1 MDEGRMTPIHFVR
14 YRRVDSG
21 EHGGQWCTQ
30 AYAKRNPDTTY
41 ASPVDTGIHDS
52 HEAGKQ
58 RMACVLQ
65 GIAQAEPEDVAE
77 WVLEGFELLI
87 ELGDNAK
94 AEKVA
99 KAIESCG
106 AKG

>member
-21 EHGGQWCTQ
+21 EHGGEFVTK

-41 ASPVDTGIHDS
+41 ASPVDTGSHDH
-52 HEAGKQ
+52 HEVGKQ
-58 RMACVLQ
+58 RMSCILQ

-77 WVLEGFELLI
+77 WVLEGVELLI

-94 AEKVA
+94 AEKIA
-99 KAIESCG
+99 KVLAG
-106 AKG
+106 ASNGS